1 MALFPHCE
9 VEKGHVHPAAR
20 GDVSHGTGDHFGIE
34 GVGTDD
40 QHRFG
45 AVELLL
51 DHLTA
56 PVVPMPSRIW
66 RARTRY
72 MASTGA
78 SEMPSEAKIVPQSV
92 RYWPTKPAMA
102 KGIVLLLSEKMKI
115 SGKKKSFQT
124 AIAVK
129 MATIETAGRII
140 GRMTLKR
147 MRSSPA
153 PSIRAASSS
162 SRGRVR
168 MKLAKMKTAK
178 GMRIAM

>member
-9 VEKGHVHPAAR
+9 VEKGHLHPTAR

-56 PVVPMPSRIW
+56 PVVPMPSRIC
-66 RARTRY
+66 RASTRY
-72 MASTGA
+72 IASTGA

-92 RYWPTKPAMA
+92 RYCPMKPAIES
-102 KGIVLLLSEKMKI
+102 GTVLFSSEKMKI
-115 SGKKKSFQT
+115 SGKKKSF
-124 AIAVK
+124 
-129 MATIETAGRII
+129 
-140 GRMTLKR
+140 
-147 MRSSPA
+147 
-153 PSIRAASSS
+153 
-162 SRGRVR
+162 
-168 MKLAKMKTAK
+168 
-178 GMRIAM
+178 